1 MTEMER
7 RPVPAGSSER
17 ADNTG
22 RFTGKGEGYDRYRPD
37 YPAELLAYLF
47 GPATGRGD
55 GSTVADIGA
64 GTGLF
69 SAQIARRCGRVVCVE
84 PNGDMLEQARSRLAA
99 LVREGRCE
107 LVQAPAEH
115 TGLAGA
121 SVDLVT
127 AAQAF
132 HWFDRAAF
140 KAECRRILKPGG
152 KVALVWNS
160 RVPDAP
166 INQACEGLNRE
177 LCPAFHGFSGGIGND
192 PTQFSDFFDGEID
205 FRAFPH
211 DLVYDRAGF
220 IGRNL
225 SASYAPREGDPSY
238 GAYVLRLG
246 GLFDEFSRDGSVT
259 IPNAAR
265 LYVGRV

>member
-1 MTEMER
+1 MTETEKGLVSPR
-7 RPVPAGSSER
+7 SSGQV
-17 ADNTG
+17 DNTG
-22 RFTGKGEGYDRYRPD
+22 RFTGKGEEYARYRPD
-37 YPAELLAYLF
+37 YPAELLACLF
-47 GPATGRGD
+47 GSATGPD
-55 GSTVADIGA
+55 DSFTVADVGA

-69 SAQIARRCGRVVCVE
+69 SAQIARLCCHVVCVE
-84 PNGDMLEQARSRLAA
+84 PNADMLRQARSRLAG
-99 LVREGRCE
+99 LIQTGRCE

-115 TGLAGA
+115 TGLEDA

-140 KAECRRILKPGG
+140 KAECRRILKPEG

-166 INQACEGLNRE
+166 INRACEELNRE

-192 PTQFSDFFDGEID
+192 PAQFSDFFDGGID
-205 FRAFPH
+205 FHVFPH

-238 GAYVLRLG
+238 GAYVARLG
-246 GLFDEFSRDGSVT
+246 ELFDEFSHGGSVT